1 MDFNIVYFLGVI
13 LNNKNLNTKRLC
25 IIDTPYS
32 LFLYFL
38 ICGVNK
44 DDIFVMSNHI
54 SKDIRNNINPIYF
67 PYNIFY
73 SDNSSIKNFFMLF
86 KLRIILYFK
95 TRNCN
100 VEVYGHAHLLFS
112 FPLYEYENSYIIEDG
127 IGNYADLP
135 IFKEFSPLKKFIY
148 EKFFGKYFD
157 TIYDGFGNH
166 PNIKKIY
173 LTKDSGFSDLI
184 KDKVEFVDLNNL
196 INSLTS
202 DEKAQILKIFNADD
216 ILNENIPNN
225 SILLLTEAF
234 YESNYLSLDE
244 EIDIYNE
251 MISKYDLKDIVIK
264 PHPSDQKDY
273 TKFFP
278 GVKVIKT
285 RFPME
290 LFGLLGIKFKK
301 ILTIHSSAAL
311 NFTDV
316 EIEFYDGEINNE
328 MVNKTRIKLKKQY
341 DELINRKVI

>member
-1 MDFNIVYFLGVI
+1 M
-13 LNNKNLNTKRLC
+13 NNKNLINKRLC

-54 SKDIRNNINPIYF
+54 PKTIRNNINHIYF
-67 PYNIFY
+67 PYNTFHR
-73 SDNSSIKNFFMLF
+73 NNFIKNIFILIRLVFEIF

-95 TRNCN
+95 TKNFN

-112 FPLYEYENSYIIEDG
+112 FPLYDFENSFIIEDG

-135 IFKEFSPLKKFIY
+135 VYKEFHPLKKFIY

-157 TIYDGFGNH
+157 TIYDGFGTH

-184 KDKVEFVDLNNL
+184 KDKVEVVDLGYL
-196 INSLTS
+196 INSLS
-202 DEKAQILKIFNADD
+202 LDEKLEILKIFNAED
-216 ILNENIPNN
+216 ILNEDISPN
-225 SILLLTEAF
+225 SILLLTEAL
-234 YESNYLSLDE
+234 YENNDLSLDE
-244 EIDIYNE
+244 EINIYKE
-251 MISKYDLKDIVIK
+251 MISDYDSKEVVIK
-264 PHPSDQKDY
+264 PHPRDQKDY

-278 GVKVIKT
+278 NVKVIKT
-285 RFPME
+285 SFPLE

-311 NFTDV
+311 NFKDV
-316 EIEFYDGEINNE
+316 EIEFYDGEISNE
-328 MVNKTRIKLKKQY
+328 SINKARIQIKKQY
-341 DELINRKVI
+341 YDLINVEGD